1 MMQVCLRCT
10 NGDRERALEILNNGF
25 LRVFKKIGTFEFKG
39 SLEGWIRQIIRH
51 AISDYF
57 KANQQYLE
65 NILLNEPEMSQA
77 HRKDQN
83 TEGAF
88 ENLYFEDLLKIVDLL
103 PPATREV
110 FRLFAIEG
118 YNHAEISEQL
128 GISVGTS
135 KWHLS
140 TARDKLRLLIS
151 EENKSD
157 LLK

>member
-1 MMQVCLRCT
+1 M
-10 NGDRERALEILNNGF
+10 EILNNGF

-57 KANQQYLE
+57 KSNQQYLE
-65 NILLNEPEMSQA
+65 NVLLNEPETAQA
-77 HRKDQN
+77 HQKDQN

-140 TARDKLRLLIS
+140 TAREKLRALIL

>member
-1 MMQVCLRCT
+1 M
-10 NGDRERALEILNNGF
+10 
-25 LRVFKKIGTFEFKG
+25 
-39 SLEGWIRQIIRH
+39 
-51 AISDYF
+51 
-57 KANQQYLE
+57 
-65 NILLNEPEMSQA
+65 
-77 HRKDQN
+77 
-83 TEGAF
+83 
-88 ENLYFEDLLKIVDLL
+88 
-103 PPATREV
+103 PATREV

-140 TARDKLRLLIS
+140 TAREKLRALIL